1 MTTLIHFGQNKVLT
15 NDDTYTH
22 FKVLYIIF
30 CNGHDIKES
39 QVVPFSFY
47 VIFMSFVQLG
57 LLKQGEKQLRITMKA
72 FWWQQYGLSSNV
84 NINTFFFL
92 IKIETSWH
100 L

>member
-72 FWWQQYGLSSNV
+72 F
-84 NINTFFFL
+84 
-92 IKIETSWH
+92 
-100 L
+100 